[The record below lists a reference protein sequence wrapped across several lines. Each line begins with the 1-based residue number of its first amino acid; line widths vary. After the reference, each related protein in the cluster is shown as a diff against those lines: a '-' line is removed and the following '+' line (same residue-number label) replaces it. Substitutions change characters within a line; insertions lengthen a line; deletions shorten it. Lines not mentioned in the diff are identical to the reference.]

1 MLTDDDKE
9 HTKRLF
15 IRATFSSSVVKTT
28 RKRYMNSPLPFVLCL
43 SKKNRTQKKK
53 KKKKKKKARRSESPK
68 KKQRKRRKK
77 KKKKKKKFII
87 AIISNSTHGL

>member
-53 KKKKKKKARRSESPK
+53 KKKKKK
-68 KKQRKRRKK
+68 QRKRRKK